1 MFVIARVHGLTPLL
15 PHFFSADRSSRPNF
29 LRLAMALGRYMIGL
43 YHYSSHS
50 LLMSQSPFPCL
61 FLEVCSTGTA
71 WTLRSHQ
78 FSLSTHSAIDM
89 IHLNELRATRKHDAV
104 GLCPAASAL
113 FRWDAFGHARYYP
126 PRLEWPL
133 SPKITLWGTFCRARY
148 FPPCQ
153 GKALFTANYPT
164 GG

>member
-15 PHFFSADRSSRPNF
+15 PHFFLPTAVADQ
-29 LRLAMALGRYMIGL
+29 MALGRYMIGL

-50 LLMSQSPFPCL
+50 LLMRQSPFPCL

-78 FSLSTHSAIDM
+78 FSLSRHSAIGV

-104 GLCPAASAL
+104 ELCPAASAL

-126 PRLEWPL
+126 PRLEWP
-133 SPKITLWGTFCRARY
+133 P
-148 FPPCQ
+148 
-153 GKALFTANYPT
+153 FTENYPV
-164 GG
+164 GYVLSRSILSSVPRKGSFHRKLPYWWMNRA